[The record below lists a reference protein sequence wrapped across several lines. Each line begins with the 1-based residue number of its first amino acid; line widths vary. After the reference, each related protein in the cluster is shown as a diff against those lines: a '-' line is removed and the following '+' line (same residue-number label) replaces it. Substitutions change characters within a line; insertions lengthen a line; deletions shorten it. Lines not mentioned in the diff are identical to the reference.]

1 MKLHASTLAALLL
14 STTSVSAAN
23 CIDEAAAYYHVNPL
37 VLRAIAIVESS
48 GRPGAVNVN
57 VNGSIDRGMYQINSI
72 HLNELAGVGI
82 VPADLHDVCL
92 SSYIASLLLKRK
104 KLRFGDTWAAV
115 GAYHSTTP
123 EKRDAYSRKVRT
135 VFNIIKTIT
144 RSPPT

>member
-14 STTSVSAAN
+14 LSTTASAAN
-23 CIDEAAAYYHVNPL
+23 CIDEAAAYYQVNPL

-48 GRPGAVNVN
+48 ARPGAVNIN
-57 VNGSIDRGMYQINSI
+57 VNGSMDRGMYQINSI
-72 HLNELAGVGI
+72 HLNELSGVGI

-92 SSYIASLLLKRK
+92 SSYIASLLLKRH

-123 EKRDAYSRKVRT
+123 EKRDAYSRKVRV
-135 VFNIIKTIT
+135 VFNMMKAAT
-144 RSPPT
+144 RSSNG